1 MTQSLDKFSKA
12 RIVERKDFAADLWMV
27 RIAPEGPVNF
37 VAGQYA
43 TLAVEHNGK
52 KYWVCCTGCRDL
64 FRDDP
69 EGVLEEYRQ
78 RKAAEAA
85 RRRFQEGV
93 IEQHRLTARRF
104 EPKAHVPYQNLL
116 SSVLENAQLAALEIT
131 YGVDVSRMP
140 EILESVRASVS
151 RTADVLQHLVW
162 HSHRTSKRDS

>member
-1 MTQSLDKFSKA
+1 MLLFT
-12 RIVERKDFAADLWMV
+12 DLT
-27 RIAPEGPVNF
+27 E
-37 VAGQYA
+37 
-43 TLAVEHNGK
+43 
-52 KYWVCCTGCRDL
+52 
-64 FRDDP
+64 
-69 EGVLEEYRQ
+69 

-93 IEQHRLTARRF
+93 IEQHRLTTTRF
-104 EPKAHVPYQNLL
+104 EPKAHIPYQNLL

-162 HSHRTSKRDS
+162 HSHRTSKHDS